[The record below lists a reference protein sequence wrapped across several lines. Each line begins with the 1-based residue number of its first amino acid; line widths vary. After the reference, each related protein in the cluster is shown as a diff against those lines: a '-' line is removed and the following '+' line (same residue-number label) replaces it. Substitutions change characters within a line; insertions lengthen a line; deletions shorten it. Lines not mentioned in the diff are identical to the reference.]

1 MSTSKDYLPNS
12 DAIYDRVIAAL
23 ETVRPYLQVDGGDC
37 QLVGISKDFVVDVKL
52 LGACGSC
59 PMSTL
64 TLRAGVEQAIKKA
77 NPEIVRVESVL
88 LPQPSRFFNN
98 SSRESS
104 SLMRTSL
111 GLLPSASPTIPLNSS
126 WSITL
131 PARLNPRR
139 RRLCSIETLAC

>member
-1 MSTSKDYLPNS
+1 MSTSKDYLPKS

-59 PMSTL
+59 AMSTL

-77 NPEIVRVESVL
+77 NPEIVRVESV
-88 LPQPSRFFNN
+88 
-98 SSRESS
+98 
-104 SLMRTSL
+104 
-111 GLLPSASPTIPLNSS
+111 
-126 WSITL
+126 
-131 PARLNPRR
+131 
-139 RRLCSIETLAC
+139 